1 MLKNYIDI
9 KEIITEY
16 KEHFNYD
23 ISQDDIKDIIIII
36 QGMITK
42 TIIQIK
48 I

>member
-1 MLKNYIDI
+1 MVKNYIDI
-9 KEIITEY
+9 KEIIKEY